1 MIKELSNGYYIDAWW
16 DKYSGNYIIQ
26 VKNKS
31 GDEVAVNVVGNK
43 EDRDVIIKDFT
54 DEFMR
59 GNLTED
65 IEDISDTPD
74 VLEIGTHVQVN
85 PDVKSK
91 VSGEFGVIKG
101 LDDNKYMIEF
111 DVMPGSTVSFSR
123 HELVVMDDDE
133 ELLEEKLFSKKK
145 KKLPALDTLHPL
157 EIIPDA
163 AAGIDSFNNNNS
175 VNNSEGG
182 NGEAMGEALHVNN
195 TNDKIYI
202 APKGKTLSWYKN
214 EIKKHKP
221 DYNFNRLN
229 KVEANRKPYVAYMIL
244 DRILKQEELDN
255 AQIDMANDHKN
266 MTNNYSDDND
276 VNYGGDSF
284 FKNGIEFES
293 EEAAREYFG
302 EGKIMPN
309 KKSEKYYWNIMHE
322 AYDIV
327 EENVPKRKLNES
339 LTKQKKVSLKEC
351 LKNRDREDFDKLSEC
366 YELEMFYEAVE
377 KDLSK
382 EDVEAI
388 KNYANDKRNSS
399 EEVAAY
405 IKGKLDEEIEG
416 GSFKARLN
424 NVKMMHEVMKSMNNE
439 NAYGSWIYTMPD
451 CPDESDFEWFAEDK
465 DEYKD
470 LVDTFNRIYNRYK
483 KDGLYKPSEE
493 VLDFL
498 RYSGYGDVEVFES
511 LNESSDGWFEADWEV
526 LKNSLSPEAYN
537 LLDDITSSNMSQVY
551 TNSTGQYKYGDEY
564 DDYIFDSLGELEN
577 SLRYDLNQ
585 RDELGE
591 SLNES
596 AAVSASKLLR
606 MINSCKTSKELDKLY
621 NNIYNA
627 PVDSLTDSTQVN
639 YSAEEKRTI
648 EDAFNKKYDK
658 LEESLNGSKK
668 LNESMLT
675 LYKWD
680 VDWGTFENYGD
691 DSCSVCLTD
700 DDYNTYRVELDK
712 YNDNWEVTSVENV
725 DDNTIYDNIRLWN
738 SDIIKELKLNESLN
752 EAMNY
757 VSLADLIDWVSE
769 HEQATRDIE
778 RYYGKALDDMNT
790 DEILDWIY
798 DHEQLTKDYENHFGL
813 MSESL
818 NEEIEQSKEAI
829 IEEINNL
836 VLNSGFELDSNIRHE
851 NPSVGFNGSSMHWQV
866 VRKDYEFT
874 SADGQDGLRELAD
887 PLVQSLDAFENKHG
901 NDFAVTWNFGVD
913 RENHVTC
920 GFDVRSASRGF
931 FNN

>member
-16 DKYSGNYIIQ
+16 DKFSKNYIIQ

-31 GDEVAVNVVGNK
+31 GDEVEVNFAGNK

-65 IEDISDTPD
+65 IEDVSDTPD

-175 VNNSEGG
+175 VNNSESGS
-182 NGEAMGEALHVNN
+182 GEAMGEALHVNN
-195 TNDKIYI
+195 ANDKIYV

-266 MTNNYSDDND
+266 MANNYSDDND
-276 VNYGGDSF
+276 VNYDGNSF

-366 YELEMFYEAVE
+366 YELEMFYESVE

-416 GSFKARLN
+416 GSLKARLN

-493 VLDFL
+493 ILDFL
-498 RYSGYGDVEVFES
+498 NYSGYGDVEVFES
-511 LNESSDGWFEADWEV
+511 LNESSDGWFEADWEI

-621 NNIYNA
+621 NNVYNA

-639 YSAEEKRTI
+639 YSAKEKRTI

-658 LEESLNGSKK
+658 LE
-668 LNESMLT
+668 
-675 LYKWD
+675 
-680 VDWGTFENYGD
+680 
-691 DSCSVCLTD
+691 
-700 DDYNTYRVELDK
+700 
-712 YNDNWEVTSVENV
+712 
-725 DDNTIYDNIRLWN
+725 
-738 SDIIKELKLNESLN
+738 ESLN

-769 HEQATRDIE
+769 HGQAARDIE
-778 RYYGKALDDMNT
+778 RYYNKYLDDMNT

-798 DHEQLTKDYENHFGL
+798 DHEQLAKDYENHFGL

-851 NPSVGFNGSSMHWQV
+851 NPAVGFNGSSMHWQV

-887 PLVQSLDAFENKHG
+887 PLVQSLDAFENKHR

-931 FNN
+931 FN